1 MRRLPLSLLAA
12 FAVSAALSGCIR
24 RGPSVQTL
32 SPALRV
38 MTFNIQ
44 SGRHGLD
51 AVAGLINEAHP
62 DVVALQEVDRFTG
75 RSGGVD
81 QVEGLARRTGLL
93 HTHFFRTTS
102 LHGGD
107 YGLAVLSRYPLAASS
122 WRGLPTNGAEPR
134 GVGRAVVEAP
144 SGAVSVYVTHLSN
157 LPFRGRLREQQVRAV
172 LGFMSEGGP
181 GPAML
186 CGDFNDDSR
195 SPALQRVREV
205 LEDAFGRAGRGRETT
220 YPMGLL
226 PESRLD
232 YVFTTD
238 GLRAADAWVVREEA
252 SDHFPV
258 VVDLLAG
265 EARTET

>member
-1 MRRLPLSLLAA
+1 MRRFRFSLLAPL
-12 FAVSAALSGCIR
+12 AVAAALSGCVH
-24 RGPSVQTL
+24 RGPAVQAL
-32 SPALRV
+32 SPSLRV

-44 SGRHGLD
+44 SAAHGLD
-51 AVAGLINEAHP
+51 AVASLINEAQP
-62 DVVALQEVDRFTG
+62 DVVALQEVDRFTT

-81 QVEGLARRTGLL
+81 QVEALARLTGLP
-93 HTHFFRTTS
+93 HARFFRTTS

-107 YGLAVLSRYPLAASS
+107 YGLAVLSRYPVTSS
-122 WRGLPTNGAEPR
+122 GWRGLPTNGAEPR

-157 LPFRGRLREQQVRAV
+157 LPFRGRLRVQQVRAL
-172 LGFMSEGGP
+172 LGFMAEGGE
-181 GPAML
+181 GPALL

-195 SPALQRVREV
+195 SPALQRVRDV
-205 LEDAFGRAGRGRETT
+205 LEDAFRRAGRGRDTT

-232 YVFTTD
+232 YVFTTA
-238 GLRAADAWVVREEA
+238 GLRASDAWVVREVA

-258 VVDLLAG
+258 VVDVLAG
-265 EARTET
+265 

>member
-1 MRRLPLSLLAA
+1 MRRLRLSLLAPI
-12 FAVSAALSGCIR
+12 AVAMALSGCLH
-24 RGPSVQTL
+24 RGPTVEAL
-32 SPALRV
+32 SPSLRV

-44 SGRHGLD
+44 SASHGLE
-51 AVAGLINEAHP
+51 AVAGLINDAQP
-62 DVVALQEVDRFTG
+62 DVVALQEVDRFTQ

-81 QVEGLARRTGLL
+81 QVEALARRTGLV
-93 HTHFFRTTS
+93 HSHFFRTTS

-107 YGLAVLSRYPLAASS
+107 YGLAVLSRYPLSALEF
-122 WRGLPTNGAEPR
+122 RGLPTNGAEPR
-134 GVGRAVVEAP
+134 GVGRAVVESP

-157 LPFRGRLREQQVRAV
+157 LPFRGRLREQQVRAL
-172 LGFMSEGGP
+172 LGFMAEGGERP
-181 GPAML
+181 SLL

-195 SPALQRVREV
+195 SPALQRVRQV
-205 LEDAFGRAGRGRETT
+205 MDDAFHRAGRGKETT

-232 YVFTTD
+232 YVFTTA
-238 GLRAADAWVVREEA
+238 GLRASDAWVVRQVA

-265 EARTET
+265 